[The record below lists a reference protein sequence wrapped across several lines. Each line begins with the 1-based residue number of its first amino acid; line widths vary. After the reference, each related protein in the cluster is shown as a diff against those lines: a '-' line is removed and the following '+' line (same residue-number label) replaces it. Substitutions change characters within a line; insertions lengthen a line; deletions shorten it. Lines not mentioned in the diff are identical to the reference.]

1 MATWAEDITLALE
14 QLGGIAPLS
23 EIYEK
28 VALLRPKPHPVDLG
42 ASVRG
47 SIERNSSDS
56 TVFSGKDLF
65 FSVHGI
71 GGGVWGLRS
80 FEKST
85 PLASD
90 IDGTGNKEPQRQHQE
105 IYRILRD
112 TALARQIKLL
122 HKNKCQICG
131 ESISLPNGEFYSEAH
146 HIQPL
151 GNPHKGPDTPDN
163 IIILCPNHHVMLDY
177 GVIPIDLSQVN
188 LHQKHKIG
196 HTFIAYHNE
205 VIMKSANKS
214 FKADALPARS

>member
-1 MATWAEDITLALE
+1 MATWTEDIKLALE

-23 EIYEK
+23 EIYER
-28 VALLRPKPHPVDLG
+28 VAVIRPKPHPADIG

-47 SIERNSSDS
+47 AIERNSSDS

-80 FEKST
+80 FEKLT
-85 PLASD
+85 PVASD
-90 IDGTGNKEPQRQHQE
+90 IDTLGDEVPQRKHQKT
-105 IYRILRD
+105 YRILRD

-131 ESISLPNGEFYSEAH
+131 DSIGLPGGEFYSEAH

-151 GNPHKGPDTPDN
+151 GSPHNGPDVSEN
-163 IIILCPNHHVMLDY
+163 IIVVCPNHHVMLDY
-177 GVIPIDLSQVN
+177 GVISIDISRVN
-188 LHQKHKIG
+188 LHRKHKIG
-196 HTFIAYHNE
+196 SNFIAYHNK
-205 VIMKSANKS
+205 VIMKSACSSSK
-214 FKADALPARS
+214 

>member
-1 MATWAEDITLALE
+1 MATWTEDITLALK

-23 EIYEK
+23 EIYER
-28 VALLRPKPHPVDLG
+28 VAAIRQKPHPADLG

-47 SIERNSSDS
+47 AIERNSSDS
-56 TVFSGKDLF
+56 TVFSGTDLF

-80 FEKST
+80 FEKPT

-90 IDGTGNKEPQRQHQE
+90 IDAIGDEAPQRRHQE
-105 IYRILRD
+105 TYRILRD

-131 ESISLPNGEFYSEAH
+131 ESIGLASGEFYSEAH

-151 GNPHKGPDTPDN
+151 GDPHKGPDTSEN
-163 IIILCPNHHVMLDY
+163 IIVLCPNHHVMLDY
-177 GVIPIDLSQVN
+177 GIIPIDPAKIN
-188 LHQKHKIG
+188 FHPKRKIG
-196 HTFIAYHNE
+196 ANFIAYHNE
-205 VIMKSANKS
+205 VILKSANKS
-214 FKADALPARS
+214 TP